1 MRHKVDRRKLG
12 LPSDQRRALL
22 TNLARQFVRHG
33 YVHTTLGR
41 SKELQRIVE
50 RLITLGKA
58 DTVHARREARKILV
72 GHSRNIEQ
80 PKKKTVH
87 VVDGKTKTS
96 LEGKKLKNKLAG
108 KTDAE
113 KLTYLQEHSLLSNE
127 SLVKHLFDNVA
138 PRYKDRNGGYT
149 RLTKT
154 GLRRGDAAPTA
165 VLELVD

>member
-41 SKELQRIVE
+41 AKELRRVAE
-50 RLITLGKA
+50 RLITLGKQ

-72 GHSRNIEQ
+72 GHCGST
-80 PKKKTVH
+80 PKPV
-87 VVDGKTKTS
+87 
-96 LEGKKLKNKLAG
+96 ELAG
-108 KTDAE
+108 KQDFE
-113 KLTYLQEHSLLSNE
+113 KMQILQERSLINGE
-127 SLVKHLFDNVA
+127 DLVAHLFDNVS
-138 PRYKDRNGGYT
+138 PRFKDRNGGYT
-149 RLTKT
+149 RLTRT
-154 GLRRGDAAPTA
+154 GIRRGDAAPTA